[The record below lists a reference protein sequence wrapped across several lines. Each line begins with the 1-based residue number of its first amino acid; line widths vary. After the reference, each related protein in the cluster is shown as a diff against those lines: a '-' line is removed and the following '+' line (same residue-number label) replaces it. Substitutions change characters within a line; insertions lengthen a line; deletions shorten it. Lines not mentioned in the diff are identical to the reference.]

1 MGIPAT
7 PHIPGYRDLVP
18 LGRGGFSEVHRAYQ
32 ERFDRWVAVKLLT
45 FTLTDEGVQRRFLR
59 ECQLAGRVSAH
70 PHVATIYDA
79 GITPDNRPYMAM
91 ELYDGGSVADRIES
105 RGPFELGEALRAAV
119 ALAGAL
125 ESAHRAGVVH
135 RDVKPGNVLLTGYGH
150 PALTDFGLSVLSE
163 RQEVSVGGDA
173 LSPYHAPPEVLD
185 RAAPTAASDVYSLA
199 STTYTMLAGKAP
211 HQVGGDDTLAAL
223 LSRILTADVPAL
235 GRGDVPPS
243 LADALRHGLARD
255 PRDRTPSALAFGEA
269 IMRAQADL
277 GVEPTQPIVIAAP
290 AGTEVPS
297 PGGAGGFS
305 TTVPT
310 AEATVPQP
318 DGPPPGGAG
327 GVPPAPAMA
336 AGMAMGAAGPGDFGP
351 GDPGPSGSG
360 SGFGGPGPGG
370 AGPGPG
376 DPGPAG
382 PGGPG
387 AGGPGPMGPG
397 PGDPGGPPPDG
408 DATVHRDHLLQA
420 RSQTGG
426 DEPKRSRRTALIVT
440 GLVVV
445 LAAAGVGIFAA
456 TRGGDDGGET
466 TERTTTT
473 EAEET
478 TTTTE
483 ESPGSGAE
491 STTTTTSP
499 PPEILDSEV
508 VVPETALD
516 WVDGCGDDV
525 PFDAGNLSDRDGST
539 TWRMEG
545 DATGQSLSVRLD
557 GAREVTSVGL
567 TPGYAQADRCDG
579 TDNFAENRRPTSV
592 TWIFED
598 GTEVVQRLRDV
609 PEMQLTEVEPV
620 TTSTITL
627 RIDGVTPQVE
637 SDFTAITEVGVM
649 GLPETASAGGEGEG
663 GGEGGGEGDGG

>member
-45 FTLTDEGVQRRFLR
+45 FTMTDEGVQRRFLR

-79 GITPDNRPYMAM
+79 GITPDNRPYMAL

-105 RGPFELGEALRAAV
+105 RGPFDVGEALRAAV

-185 RAAPTAASDVYSLA
+185 RAAPTPASDVYSLA

-211 HQVGGDDTLAAL
+211 HQVPGDDTLAAL

-255 PRDRTPSALAFGEA
+255 PRDRTPSALAFAEE
-269 IMRAQADL
+269 IMRVQADL
-277 GVEPTQPIVIAAP
+277 GVEPTQPIVIAPP

-297 PGGAGGFS
+297 PGAAGGFS

-318 DGPPPGGAG
+318 DVPPPGGPG
-327 GVPPAPAMA
+327 GPGVPPAPAVA
-336 AGMAMGAAGPGDFGP
+336 AGMAMAASGPGDL
-351 GDPGPSGSG
+351 
-360 SGFGGPGPGG
+360 
-370 AGPGPG
+370 
-376 DPGPAG
+376 G

-387 AGGPGPMGPG
+387 APGPA
-397 PGDPGGPPPDG
+397 PGDPGGPPPDA

-420 RSQTGG
+420 RRETGD

-440 GLVVV
+440 GLIL
-445 LAAAGVGIFAA
+445 LAAGAGVGIFAA
-456 TRGGDDGGET
+456 TRGDDDGGQT
-466 TERTTTT
+466 AERTTTT

-483 ESPGSGAE
+483 GAPPGAGAGS
-491 STTTTTSP
+491 STTTTLP
-499 PPEILDSEV
+499 EPEIIDIAEV
-508 VVPETALD
+508 RVPETALD
-516 WVDGCGDDV
+516 WVDGCGDEV
-525 PFDAGNLSDRDGST
+525 PFDAENLSDRDGST

-545 DATGQSLSVRLD
+545 DATGQSLSIRLA
-557 GAREVTSVGL
+557 GERQVTSVGL

-592 TWIFED
+592 TWVFDD

-609 PEMQLTEVEPV
+609 PEMQLTEVEP
-620 TTSTITL
+620 TATSTITL

-649 GLPETASAGGEGEG
+649 GLPEDEGGEGDGGDG
-663 GGEGGGEGDGG
+663 GGEGGG